1 MNGRAAR
8 RSADSSYS
16 DSSHVPVVAGRSVRG
31 WLMPRGGHENEAK
44 RRGQRATT
52 RRGGGRERERRGE
65 RRRTAFAGTVQRRST
80 EGEERPREA
89 KGWWVNSGEILLVS
103 SKGWSTVCAGQLA
116 SARRFNRVRV
126 ALPKNGGG
134 GK

>member
-1 MNGRAAR
+1 
-8 RSADSSYS
+8 
-16 DSSHVPVVAGRSVRG
+16 
-31 WLMPRGGHENEAK
+31 MPRGGHENEAK

-52 RRGGGRERERRGE
+52 EGEREERGE
-65 RRRTAFAGTVQRRST
+65 EKDCVRGDGATAQHRGR
-80 EGEERPREA
+80 ERPREA
-89 KGWWVNSGEILLVS
+89 KGWWRWVNSGEILLVS
-103 SKGWSTVCAGQLA
+103 GKGWSMVCAGQLA